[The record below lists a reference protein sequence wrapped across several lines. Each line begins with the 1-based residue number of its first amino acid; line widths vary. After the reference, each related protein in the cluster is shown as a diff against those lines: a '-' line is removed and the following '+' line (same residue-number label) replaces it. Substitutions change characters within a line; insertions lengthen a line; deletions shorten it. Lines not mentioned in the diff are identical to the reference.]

1 MKNSRQT
8 NMKRPLNASDSDLTT
23 IIVFLHKTSQI
34 ALNEVFSQWKRKM
47 VHKASK
53 SRTIDRI
60 S

>member
-1 MKNSRQT
+1 MKHTRQT
-8 NMKRPLNASDSDLTT
+8 NMKRTLNAPNLTT

-34 ALNEVFSQWKRKM
+34 TLNEVFSKWKRKM